1 MIDRWSDWFF
11 DSKRAR
17 VAHVSLFYISRT
29 TRRRPRRR
37 RRGLSSPYC
46 AFSARFFFL
55 LFVVVIYPY
64 IYTFKSILKRSRR
77 PTKRRK
83 HTERRL
89 LLLHPLSSF
98 ATPLS
103 LSLIEFRFSHPLSPL
118 VLFFECDAYYY
129 FFLLNPAAVFLS
141 GPKNKI
147 FLDEVFPIKANTRDT
162 HARARRQIRRTH
174 TERESSD
181 ELFLLLFFWRAHTQ
195 RDNPSLARDWERAIK
210 RRRNLSF

>member
-1 MIDRWSDWFF
+1 MIRLIFRFKASACI
-11 DSKRAR
+11 AR
-17 VAHVSLFYISRT
+17 VSLFYISRT
-29 TRRRPRRR
+29 SPRRPRR
-37 RRGLSSPYC
+37 RRGLSSPYR

-103 LSLIEFRFSHPLSPL
+103 LSLIEFRFSHPLFPL

-129 FFLLNPAAVFLS
+129 YFFVKS
-141 GPKNKI
+141 GSR
-147 FLDEVFPIKANTRDT
+147 F
-162 HARARRQIRRTH
+162 
-174 TERESSD
+174 
-181 ELFLLLFFWRAHTQ
+181 
-195 RDNPSLARDWERAIK
+195 SLWTK
-210 RRRNLSF
+210 KQNFS

>member
-83 HTERRL
+83 HTQRR
-89 LLLHPLSSF
+89 LLLHPLSSS

-103 LSLIEFRFSHPLSPL
+103 LSLIEFRFSHPLFPL
-118 VLFFECDAYYY
+118 LLFFECDAYY
-129 FFLLNPAAVFLS
+129 FFFVKSGSRFLWTKKQNFS
-141 GPKNKI
+141 WWGFPHKSKHAHTRTRAQTKQKNTQR
-147 FLDEVFPIKANTRDT
+147 ENRQTRSSFFF
-162 HARARRQIRRTH
+162 
-174 TERESSD
+174 SSD
-181 ELFLLLFFWRAHTQ
+181 EHTR
-195 RDNPSLARDWERAIK
+195 RDNPSLLRDWERAIK